1 MNRREQD
8 YEEQFYEEVPAKSE
22 WEEWKETD
30 DARRYRESESDNRR
44 PY

>member
-1 MNRREQD
+1 MINPDDEDNQD
-8 YEEQFYEEVPAKSE
+8 KSE
-22 WEEWKETD
+22 WDEWKEMD